1 MSFTIKIE
9 PEALEDIQESID
21 WYNEQQPGLG
31 HEFHSDVKAT
41 FKKIKSNPYFQV
53 RYDNVRCIPM
63 KKYPFMVHFTVDDK
77 NKTVVVRA
85 IFNSSRDPDIW
96 EERK

>member
-53 RYDNVRCIPM
+53 PYDNVR
-63 KKYPFMVHFTVDDK
+63 
-77 NKTVVVRA
+77 
-85 IFNSSRDPDIW
+85 
-96 EERK
+96 

>member
-9 PEALEDIQESID
+9 PEALKDIQESID
-21 WYNEQQPGLG
+21 WYNEQQPGVG

-53 RYDNVRCIPM
+53 RYDNVRCFPM

-85 IFNSSRDPDIW
+85 IFNTSRDPDIW

>member
-1 MSFTIKIE
+1 
-9 PEALEDIQESID
+9 
-21 WYNEQQPGLG
+21 
-31 HEFHSDVKAT
+31 
-41 FKKIKSNPYFQV
+41 
-53 RYDNVRCIPM
+53 M

-85 IFNSSRDPDIW
+85 IFNTSRDPDIW